1 MRKIWLKGAGII
13 FVVFLVF
20 LLAARAAEPSIRP
33 VLYDARPSFTPPSTT
48 VAPTTTV
55 VPSTTV
61 APTTTVVTSTTVAP
75 TTTVVTSTTAVPS
88 TTVAPTTTIPID
100 EIAVLSASY
109 QWGPNNAVVIL
120 QKVLGVDADGWY
132 GPGTRSSHMSE
143 NEKRGLSL
151 EGIPPV
157 PTTTTTTTTQP
168 PSGPSESVTTVPVVT
183 TPPIAVVPAFGGMG
197 AELVAQLLGQP
208 CIADGNLSDC
218 PPEVGALVSGLVG

>member
-1 MRKIWLKGAGII
+1 MIHVMACQTVGVKKLE
-13 FVVFLVF
+13 VVVCC
-20 LLAARAAEPSIRP
+20 LLFASACSGSSE
-33 VLYDARPSFTPPSTT
+33 TTETT
-48 VAPTTTV
+48 VTMAPTTMLV
-55 VPSTTV
+55 ASTTTTTV
-61 APTTTVVTSTTVAP
+61 PPTTTT
-75 TTTVVTSTTAVPS
+75 

-168 PSGPSESVTTVPVVT
+168 SSGPSESVTTVPVVT

>member
-55 VPSTTV
+55 
-61 APTTTVVTSTTVAP
+61 
-75 TTTVVTSTTAVPS
+75 VPS

-168 PSGPSESVTTVPVVT
+168 PSGPSGSVTTVPVVT

>member
-33 VLYDARPSFTPPSTT
+33 VLYDARPSFTP
-48 VAPTTTV
+48 
-55 VPSTTV
+55 
-61 APTTTVVTSTTVAP
+61 
-75 TTTVVTSTTAVPS
+75 PS

>member
-20 LLAARAAEPSIRP
+20 LLATRAAEPSIRP

-55 VPSTTV
+55 
-61 APTTTVVTSTTVAP
+61 
-75 TTTVVTSTTAVPS
+75 VPS

>member
-48 VAPTTTV
+48 VVPPTTV
-55 VPSTTV
+55 VPSTTN
-61 APTTTVVTSTTVAP
+61 APS
-75 TTTVVTSTTAVPS
+75 
-88 TTVAPTTTIPID
+88 TTIPID

>member
-55 VPSTTV
+55 V
-61 APTTTVVTSTTVAP
+61 TSTTV
-75 TTTVVTSTTAVPS
+75 VPS

-168 PSGPSESVTTVPVVT
+168 SSGPSESVTTVPVVT

>member
-1 MRKIWLKGAGII
+1 MMRKIWLKGAGII

-55 VPSTTV
+55 
-61 APTTTVVTSTTVAP
+61 
-75 TTTVVTSTTAVPS
+75 VPS

-168 PSGPSESVTTVPVVT
+168 SSGPSESVTTVPVVT

>member
-1 MRKIWLKGAGII
+1 MGRIWVRITGIV
-13 FVVFLVF
+13 FVVFVVF

-33 VLYDARPSFTPPSTT
+33 VLYDARPP
-48 VAPTTTV
+48 VVLPT
-55 VPSTTV
+55 
-61 APTTTVVTSTTVAP
+61 
-75 TTTVVTSTTAVPS
+75 

-100 EIAVLSASY
+100 EIAVLSVSY
-109 QWGPNNAVVIL
+109 QWGPNSDVVIL

-132 GPGTRSSHMSE
+132 GPGTRAVHISE

-168 PSGPSESVTTVPVVT
+168 PASSTESVTTVPAVT
-183 TPPIAVVPAFGGMG
+183 TPPISVIPSFGGMG

-208 CIADGNLSDC
+208 CIADGDLSDC
-218 PPEVGALVSGLVG
+218 PPEVGISLSGLVG

>member
-20 LLAARAAEPSIRP
+20 LLATRAAEPSIRP
-33 VLYDARPSFTPPSTT
+33 VLYDARPSFAPPSTT

-55 VPSTTV
+55 
-61 APTTTVVTSTTVAP
+61 
-75 TTTVVTSTTAVPS
+75 VPS

>member
-1 MRKIWLKGAGII
+1 MMRKIWLKGAGII

-55 VPSTTV
+55 
-61 APTTTVVTSTTVAP
+61 
-75 TTTVVTSTTAVPS
+75 VPS